1 MPLSSPSPY
10 PLQASLWRVA
20 PLLLIFTMFMV
31 PVPAMSEVDQVASD
45 VPGLL
50 QFDASLNLH
59 QVVEATYASYPQ
71 QAIIDAMQQES
82 QALEQRS
89 DSWLPGYSQIY
100 LQNNQNVAGDGEGMT
115 QTGYQIPLWRWGQR
129 DVSRNV
135 TDKAIQSSE
144 SFAHAVRLEVAGMLR
159 ERLWQMKLAENRL
172 AFASSIYEV
181 STQLVRTVKRR
192 VELGDLAPQD
202 LLLAESDSLEKKTGL
217 TQAELDLQHAH
228 QAYANLS
235 RLNRAPVHIE
245 EELHTVKSVP
255 EDHPALFALN
265 AMVERAQADVSFT
278 REWKQG
284 AQPTLLIGTQH
295 RNFYTKGTQND
306 SNVVIQIP
314 LGGDDYNAPFVAQAN
329 LTLNQRITERN
340 TLARDLERRFNQ
352 AEQSLAADRKA
363 LDIAQRRREIA
374 ETQIRLNRL
383 AFEAGEIHMI
393 DFLKV
398 QSAAQASIWD
408 ATLREIIMQRD
419 IAAYHQVIGRVP

>member
-1 MPLSSPSPY
+1 
-10 PLQASLWRVA
+10 
-20 PLLLIFTMFMV
+20 MFMV